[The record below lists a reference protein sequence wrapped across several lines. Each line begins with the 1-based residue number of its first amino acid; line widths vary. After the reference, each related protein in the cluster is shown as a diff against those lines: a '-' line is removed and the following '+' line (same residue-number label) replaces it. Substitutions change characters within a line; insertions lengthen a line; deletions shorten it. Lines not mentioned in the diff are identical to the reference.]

1 MACFVWWS
9 LWSLSFLSANS
20 TASAMM
26 RCMSSSIVSVVVET
40 AKEKRVVVEG
50 VVGKGL
56 GDLNQEMFLTR
67 DCGFL
72 GS

>member
-1 MACFVWWS
+1 
-9 LWSLSFLSANS
+9 
-20 TASAMM
+20 MM

-50 VVGKGL
+50 VVGEGL

>member
-50 VVGKGL
+50 VVGEGL